1 MTDFSFTGLFRLQ
14 NLPHLMA
21 TVPLELGMISLV
33 ASLGFVLSALM
44 YFKAYRIG
52 QVPVLIKP
60 QGRSQKPIDF
70 FWYPYKGTPKY
81 RQAYQQVYWGS
92 FCLVSSLM
100 LLVAAVSPTAYV
112 GVAILVM
119 IGCIVTFI
127 SFVLLSS
134 DLAEV
139 VLWSTSLVAL
149 PLVFILVQSITGPSG
164 LATLAAFMSGALIS
178 IPFSTVVMKRLRS
191 HPRFWCSGCKRPL
204 QHLPPQD
211 LFAYLTGSE
220 KLAQKQGRVVF
231 EGLECPRCSDPSI
244 YFGIHIRAYIKPH
257 QPSLPLLSP
266 APSTDP
272 AWKVLLNRIQY
283 QIKTWVR
290 SQLPP
295 STSAP
300 VKGRAIAAPPRKI
313 NY

>member
-1 MTDFSFTGLFRLQ
+1 MTDFSLTGLLRLEHFP
-14 NLPHLMA
+14 NPIA
-21 TVPLELGMISLV
+21 FIPLQLGMISLV
-33 ASLGFVLSALM
+33 TSLGFALSALM

-52 QVPVLIKP
+52 RVPVLIKP

-81 RQAYQQVYWGS
+81 SQAYQQVYWGS

-119 IGCIVTFI
+119 IGCIATFI

-139 VLWSTSLVAL
+139 VLWSTALVAL

-164 LATLAAFMSGALIS
+164 LATLAAFISGGLIS
-178 IPFSTVVMKRLRS
+178 IPFSTAVMKRVRS
-191 HPRFWCSGCKRPL
+191 HPRFWCSSCKRPL
-204 QHLPPQD
+204 QTLHPQD

-220 KLAQKQGRVVF
+220 KLAQKQDRVMF
-231 EGLECPRCSDPSI
+231 EGLECPCCSDPTVYS
-244 YFGIHIRAYIKPH
+244 GIHIRAYIKPH
-257 QPSLPLLSP
+257 QPSLPLLPP

-272 AWKVLLNRIQY
+272 GWKVLLNRLQY
-283 QIKTWVR
+283 QVQAWVR

-295 STSAP
+295 PTSAP
-300 VKGRAIAAPPRKI
+300 VKGRAIAPSSRKI
-313 NY
+313 NS

>member
-1 MTDFSFTGLFRLQ
+1 MTDFSFTGLLRLESYP
-14 NLPHLMA
+14 NLMA
-21 TVPLELGMISLV
+21 TIPVELAMISLV
-33 ASLGFVLSALM
+33 TSLGFVLAALM
-44 YFKAYRIG
+44 YFKAYRMS

-81 RQAYQQVYWGS
+81 SQAYQQVYWGS

-100 LLVAAVSPTAYV
+100 LLVAAVSPRAYV

-119 IGCIVTFI
+119 IGCIATFI

-139 VLWSTSLVAL
+139 VLWCTALVAL

-164 LATLAAFMSGALIS
+164 LATLAAFISGGLIS
-178 IPFSTVVMKRLRS
+178 IPFSTAVMKRVRS

-204 QHLPPQD
+204 KHLPPQD

-220 KLAQKQGRVVF
+220 KLAQKQGRVIF
-231 EGLECPRCSDPSI
+231 EGLECPHCSDPMVYS
-244 YFGIHIRAYIKPH
+244 GIHIRAYIKPY
-257 QPSLPLLSP
+257 QPSLPLLPP

-272 AWKVLLNRIQY
+272 AWKVLLNRLQY
-283 QIKTWVR
+283 QVKMWLR

-295 STSAP
+295 PSAP
-300 VKGRAIAAPPRKI
+300 VKRRAIVTSSRKI
-313 NY
+313 QS